1 MCTYCAVMPPSMT
14 SSEPVTQDD
23 SSDGRTIGDITRV
36 TEPTHRRAIEQHLA
50 RGWVAETLLG

>member
-1 MCTYCAVMPPSMT
+1 MT
-14 SSEPVTQDD
+14 SSEPVTQDE
-23 SSDGRTIGDITRV
+23 SSDARTIGDIPRG